1 MSKESEAIEKKIS
14 SFSLEFDKKLINLI
28 PDSSHFSKRL
38 FSAMKYVINVGG
50 KRLRPLFLIEI
61 AKMFKVNNISS
72 FRTAASIELIHCYS
86 LVHDDLPA
94 MDNDDLRRGHPT
106 CHKKFDDATAIL
118 VGDAFQALAFQI
130 LSDPKTHKNPK
141 VRTDLISR
149 LTVLSG
155 HEGLAGGQSLDLLF
169 EKKNVSLKEIVTMH
183 EFKTAKLFEFC
194 TVAPIIMSSKN
205 NKKSLNDAIKFGK
218 NFGLIFQAID
228 DLLDTYGVKKIMG
241 KNISKDSKRNK
252 GTILKYKTKDEVKTY
267 CNDLAGKATK
277 RSNLF
282 KDDDF
287 ILNKLIFHVID
298 RVS

>member
-1 MSKESEAIEKKIS
+1 MNLTSYINKSNIEFNKFARQFLITNKYP
-14 SFSLEFDKKLINLI
+14 SLLW
-28 PDSSHFSKRL
+28 R
-38 FSAMKYVINVGG
+38 AMNYGVMNGG
-50 KRLRPLFLIEI
+50 KRIRPLLI
-61 AKMFKVNNISS
+61 
-72 FRTAASIELIHCYS
+72 IELSKHLNIPKSNFMRVALATEFVHAYS
-86 LVHDDLPA
+86 LIMDDLPV
-94 MDNDDLRRGHPT
+94 MDNDSLRRGKPT
-106 CHKKFDDATAIL
+106 THKKFDEATAIL
-118 VGDAFQALAFQI
+118 AGNSLLTLAFQI

>member
-1 MSKESEAIEKKIS
+1 MNLTSYINKSNIEFNKFARQFLITNKYS
-14 SFSLEFDKKLINLI
+14 SLLW
-28 PDSSHFSKRL
+28 R
-38 FSAMKYVINVGG
+38 AMNYGVMNGG
-50 KRLRPLFLIEI
+50 KRIRPLLI
-61 AKMFKVNNISS
+61 
-72 FRTAASIELIHCYS
+72 IELSKHLNIPKSNFMRVALATEFVHAYS
-86 LVHDDLPA
+86 LIMDDLPV
-94 MDNDDLRRGHPT
+94 MDNDSLRRGKPT
-106 CHKKFDDATAIL
+106 THKKFDEATAIL
-118 VGDAFQALAFQI
+118 AGNSLLTLAFQI
-130 LSDPKTHKNPK
+130 LSDSKTHKNPK
-141 VRTDLISR
+141 VRSDLISR

-169 EKKNVSLKEIVTMH
+169 EKKNVSLKEIIAMH
-183 EFKTAKLFEFC
+183 ELKTAKLFEFC

-205 NKKSLNDAIKFGK
+205 NKKSLNEAIKFGK

-241 KNISKDSKRNK
+241 KNVSKDSKRNK

-267 CNDLAGKATK
+267 CSDLAEKATN